1 MVFEGWLGIPHL
13 DWQVAGRKCNPLG
26 PSWPSEAP
34 RPTQSDALPP
44 TRPHLLE
51 CLLILTPYGL
61 NEIHFY
67 SNNHRG
73 DHLYGSSFP
82 HKTRTKKIKN
92 RLNPFVLYKLLPVW
106 SLKKTVKLFLDLELN
121 DSWFLH
127 VCKGV
132 QLAFGLNCNSN
143 LI

>member
-1 MVFEGWLGIPHL
+1 MRSIFIQTTTGEIISMGLLSLI
-13 DWQVAGRKCNPLG
+13 
-26 PSWPSEAP
+26 
-34 RPTQSDALPP
+34 RPGQ
-44 TRPHLLE
+44 
-51 CLLILTPYGL
+51 
-61 NEIHFY
+61 
-67 SNNHRG
+67 
-73 DHLYGSSFP
+73 
-82 HKTRTKKIKN
+82 KKKQTKN

-106 SLKKTVKLFLDLELN
+106 SLKKTVKIFIDLELN